1 MNNKSPYRRLRL
13 ILFLVLASIIIISP
27 QFKKASAGSGLDGDI
42 DQDGFTPNEGDCDDN
57 DPDVYP
63 GYGSCAVPIPEI
75 KLVMEDVE
83 KLVDAGTI
91 NDGQANA
98 LLAKLENAIQK
109 IESDKIN
116 AAIGSL
122 NAFIKQIKAFMNSGV
137 IPPEDPEAY
146 EVGKQLIRD
155 VESIIEKLKMG

>member
-1 MNNKSPYRRLRL
+1 
-13 ILFLVLASIIIISP
+13 
-27 QFKKASAGSGLDGDI
+27 
-42 DQDGFTPNEGDCDDN
+42 
-57 DPDVYP
+57 
-63 GYGSCAVPIPEI
+63 
-75 KLVMEDVE
+75 MEDVE

-137 IPPEDPEAY
+137 IPPEDSEAY